1 MFISCR
7 SAQKPSCAELVQK
20 ISQELNREEPQ
31 SKIVLINAPSGT
43 GKTGVIMDLIKNLIF
58 DSSSKNKVLLCS
70 QSLTSVDELGKK
82 LIELNNQCSW
92 KGNTIEFVRFGQLE
106 KPHPILCRYTLSHKV
121 KKLFEEHNKKLL
133 KEDKKYKAL
142 QSKINDILCKE
153 NLKHSSYAKTDNESL
168 KTLMDQQK
176 SLKEKYLL
184 RNLDSFHQI
193 MHENTV
199 LRESNVILTTLN
211 DSMNPLMNEFFE
223 TGQEGQRIYCN
234 VDNASRC
241 TEPEILQ
248 CLKSQVSRLVLVGD
262 TQQLPPSVSSTYAIN
277 WGFKRS
283 MLERLYKFIRKQN
296 CSLPAFALTEQHRMR
311 SQISHFPSKYFYG
324 QQLETAADTE
334 ERFLH
339 CPLKP
344 VIVYDILTNGV
355 DGQDMDDNETSVLTG
370 ICSQLLQ
377 VVPKASIGI
386 IVTNQKAASLYSSTL
401 SGNNA
406 LRNVKVNTVDNYQGK
421 EKAIIIIACINPSSE
436 DQSFFACR
444 RRMNVAM
451 TRARQC
457 LIVCGHISSLA
468 NYRHWAAFME
478 DAKNHKNVFEVS
490 CLSQIPNIFADSI
503 LQSQIPNNCLQKGL
517 GHFFP

>member
-1 MFISCR
+1 

-20 ISQELNREEPQ
+20 ISEELNREEPQ

-43 GKTGVIMDLIKNLIF
+43 GKTGVIIDLIKNLIF
-58 DSSSKNKVLLCS
+58 DNISKNKVLLCS
-70 QSLTSVDELGKK
+70 PFLTSVDELGKK
-82 LIELNNQCSW
+82 LKELNSQCSW
-92 KGNTIEFVRFGQLE
+92 KGNTIDFVRFGQLE
-106 KPHPILCRYTLSHKV
+106 KPHPTLCTYTLSHKV

-133 KEDKKYKAL
+133 KQDKKYKAL

-153 NLKHSSYAKTDNESL
+153 NLKHSSYAKTDNEPL

-211 DSMNPLMNEFFE
+211 ESMNPLMDEFF
-223 TGQEGQRIYCN
+223 GQEGQRIYCI
-234 VDNASRC
+234 VDDASRC

-248 CLKSQVSRLVLVGD
+248 CLNSQVSRLVLVGD
-262 TQQLPPSVSSTYAIN
+262 LQQLPPSVSSTYAIN

-296 CSLPAFALTEQHRMR
+296 CNLPAFPLTEQHRMR

-324 QQLETAADTE
+324 QQLENAADTE
-334 ERFLH
+334 ERFPH

-355 DGQDMDDNETSVLTG
+355 DGQDMEDNETSVLTG

-386 IVTNQKAASLYSSTL
+386 IVTNHKAVSLYSSTL

-421 EKAIIIIACINPSSE
+421 EKDIIIIACINPSSE
-436 DQSFFACR
+436 DHSFFECR

-468 NYRHWAAFME
+468 NYHHWEAFME
-478 DAKNHKNVFEVS
+478 DAKNHENVFEVS
-490 CLSQIPNIFADSI
+490 SLSQIPIIFMPTVCRANY
-503 LQSQIPNNCLQKGL
+503 LQNGL
-517 GHFFP
+517 GHFS